1 MEAIIAIVIGLV
13 VVNNPGIL
21 STQPEDSKQE
31 ENKVEVVVEKTPE
44 PEPIV
49 VEPKPEEPVQ
59 EEAKPEEPVQEELK
73 PEEPVQE
80 EAKPEDPIIETT
92 EEKTQEL
99 ETSQK
104 TESGITS
111 NILYIIGI
119 ILAIVGGSF
128 FLIKKIFK
136 DRRGSITPQNIIS
149 ETARREARERF
160 ASKQP
165 EPDLQENKNETKSDE
180 LIQGNEVK
188 EEPNQ
193 VEEKTDESP
202 QEETPTETTEEE
214 PQPGN
219 NDQSSNNEDENN
231 NK

>member
-49 VEPKPEEPVQ
+49 VEP
-59 EEAKPEEPVQEELK
+59 KPEEPVQEELK

-219 NDQSSNNEDENN
+219 NDQSSNNEDEKK